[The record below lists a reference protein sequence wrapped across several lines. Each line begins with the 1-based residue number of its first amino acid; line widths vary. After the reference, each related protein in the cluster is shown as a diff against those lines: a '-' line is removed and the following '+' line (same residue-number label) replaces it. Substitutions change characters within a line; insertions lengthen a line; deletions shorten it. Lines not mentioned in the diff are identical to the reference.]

1 MIMHTFCS
9 PILLLACTEVLGDF
23 ICSLFLWPQ
32 VLAQMRQHC
41 VDLDLP
47 NDKAGEDT
55 IAYAKDAKDAQVIES
70 GVDFAEYEA

>member
-1 MIMHTFCS
+1 MLMHTFCS
-9 PILLLACTEVLGDF
+9 PIHHLACFEVLGDF

-47 NDKAGEDT
+47 NDKSGENSNVE
-55 IAYAKDAKDAQVIES
+55 DAQVIES
-70 GVDFAEYEA
+70 GVEFAEYEA